1 MTRVAAVLNNTQLFI
16 ASLCFLAL
24 ISVAF
29 FWPASWWLRV
39 DLVQAGPAKV
49 AQQVPMIVE
58 RTISRPFFAE
68 WTATVRRFTPGGW
81 SWHCGGQGQSVYR
94 EGSELPDEL
103 TLEWWTGGGC
113 KTLPEGRYVVE
124 TSWIIEP
131 TVGFLPP
138 KRVYATSNIFEV
150 TP

>member
-29 FWPASWWLRV
+29 FWPASWWMRV

-49 AQQVPMIVE
+49 GQDVPMIVD
-58 RTISRPFFAE
+58 RTIVRPFFGE
-68 WTATVRRFTPGGW
+68 WTATVRRYTPTGW
-81 SWHCGGQGQSVYR
+81 AWYCGGNGKSIYR
-94 EGSELPDEL
+94 DGAELPINL
-103 TLEWWTGGGC
+103 TLDWWTAGGC
-113 KTLPEGRYVVE
+113 KTLTEGRYIIE
-124 TSWIIEP
+124 TSWEIKP
-131 TVGFLPP
+131 MRGFFPP
-138 KRVYATSNIFEV
+138 KRVSATSNIFEV